1 MHEDDRRHTSR
12 YNLKIPLEIEIP
24 GSNEVPVQETESLDI
39 SGRGMRFISTLPLR
53 AGAILRILLRMPN
66 EIVKKPI
73 GDWRCQCRVVHVEEN
88 QPPDGRLRA
97 GVEIQYYEIVKHAEA

>member
-1 MHEDDRRHTSR
+1 MLEDDRRHAHR
-12 YNLKIPLEIEIP
+12 YNLRIPLEIEVA
-24 GSNEVPVQETESLDI
+24 GSRDVPAQETESLDI
-39 SGRGMRFISTLPLR
+39 SGRGLKFVSTLPLR
-53 AGAILRILLRMPN
+53 AGAILQILLRMPK

-97 GVEIQYYEIVKHAEA
+97 GVEIQYYEIVKRAET